1 MAMYDDIL
9 TALSDD
15 CEKYRNH
22 LSDID
27 ELKTAVWNA
36 AQAITNFEEKELR
49 NFLQQAEGQL
59 DMIQFTSE
67 NVFEDSLG
75 TVSEITEKICKI
87 KQDIS
92 IKLNHGKIF
101 LWIEP
106 KTGFFIKTVADFGDT
121 VRLSGE
127 EARKLASALVTM
139 ADRTD
144 EMRI

>member
-1 MAMYDDIL
+1 MIIYDEIL
-9 TALSDD
+9 KKLSDD

-27 ELKTAVWNA
+27 ELKTAVWKA

-49 NFLQQAEGQL
+49 NFLQSVEGQL

-67 NVFEDSLG
+67 NVFEDSLEI
-75 TVSEITEKICKI
+75 VSEIIDRIRKDN
-87 KQDIS
+87 QDMS
-92 IKLNHGKIF
+92 IKLNHGEI
-101 LWIEP
+101 LLRIEP
-106 KTGFFIKTVADFGDT
+106 EIGFFIKTITDFGDS

-127 EARKLASALVTM
+127 EARQLAKALVIM
-139 ADRTD
+139 ADKTD